1 MCVWGNYQ
9 GLRKDWRETEVTTH
23 AFKIWGECYQILLMR
38 MDPSQKQNKANQ
50 IQQCMGMRTYQKNNS
65 NKYRKIADKIQLLR
79 VLNQA

>member
-1 MCVWGNYQ
+1 
-9 GLRKDWRETEVTTH
+9 
-23 AFKIWGECYQILLMR
+23 MR

-65 NKYRKIADKIQLLR
+65 NKYRKIADKIQLLC